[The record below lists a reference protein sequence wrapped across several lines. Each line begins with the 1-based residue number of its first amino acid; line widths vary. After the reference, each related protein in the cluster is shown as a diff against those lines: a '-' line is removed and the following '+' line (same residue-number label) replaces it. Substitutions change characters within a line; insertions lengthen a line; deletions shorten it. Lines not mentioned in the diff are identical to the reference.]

1 MVHVPHPKGI
11 WALLHEH
18 GLLPEMHDRSV
29 RGGSHAVSFEEIV
42 LRVRDNP
49 DFPLTGDEVDRAL
62 TQELWDGPP
71 NGEVGRI
78 TL

>member
-29 RGGSHAVSFEEIV
+29 RGGSEAITFEEIV
-42 LRVRDNP
+42 MRVQHNP
-49 DFPLTGDEVDRAL
+49 DFPLSPAEVDAAL
-62 TQELWDGPP
+62 HDSLWEGPP
-71 NGEVGRI
+71 DGETGRVF
-78 TL
+78 L